1 MDSFTKNPGLF
12 HISEKIFKFLDQ
24 NSLMDCRMV
33 NKSWKQVLDQPIFWL
48 KKLNSNT
55 DIVSK
60 DKFRLNVV
68 CRQISIFLED
78 SVAFVY
84 RLRGL

>member
-1 MDSFTKNPGLF
+1 MESITKNSGLL
-12 HISEKIFKFLDQ
+12 HISEKVFKFLDQ
-24 NSLMDCRMV
+24 QSLMDCRMV

-84 RLRGL
+84 GLRGL